1 MKKLLGALLG
11 GAALFAVSGSAMAGE
26 KCDVIHWWT
35 SGGEAAAVAEFAKAF
50 NAAGGEWI
58 DTAIAGGGGDNARAV
73 GIPRIMAGDP
83 PCAMQFNYGKQFDEL
98 VSNGF
103 LRNLDDAAKAGGWEA
118 ATPPITWGQIQ
129 RDGHVMAVP
138 VNIHGSNWSWWSKAA
153 LEKAGA
159 TMPTNWDEVW
169 VALDKLKAAG
179 ITPVA
184 ASGQAWQL
192 DMMFQFMVLSIAGND
207 TFKAVYG
214 DHSEEAVKSDAF
226 KQAIAAFLKV
236 KNYIDAGSANRNWND
251 ASAMVINGT
260 AGVQFMGDWA
270 KGEFVSAGKTEG
282 TDYYCKTTFSD
293 KKGYIFGGDIFVF
306 PVSKNADTTK
316 AQDLLMN
323 TMFSKETQV
332 AFNLKKGSAPVRQDV
347 DTSKVDPCGQ
357 EALKLIA
364 NPATQV
370 AGADATNTPDAVNAM
385 RDVLASQWTDPNATV
400 DTFVE
405 KFVPALMTDM

>member
-1 MKKLLGALLG
+1 MNKIVTALLA

-35 SGGEAAAVAEFAKAF
+35 SGGEAAAVGQFAKAF
-50 NAAGGEWI
+50 DAAGGEWV

-73 GIPRIMAGDP
+73 GIPRIMAGDA
-83 PCAMQFNYGKQFDEL
+83 PCSMQFNYGKQFDEL

-103 LRNLDDAAKAGGWEA
+103 LRNLDDAATAGGWEKA
-118 ATPPITWGQIQ
+118 LPPIIWNQIR

-138 VNIHGSNWSWWSKAA
+138 VNIHGNNWSWWSKDA
-153 LEKAGA
+153 LAKAGA

-169 VALDKLKAAG
+169 ATLDKFKAAG

-192 DMMFQFMVLSIAGND
+192 DMMFEFMVLSISGND
-207 TFKAVYG
+207 TFKAVFA

-236 KNYIDAGSANRNWND
+236 KGYIDNGSANRNWND
-251 ASAMVINGT
+251 ATSMVINGT

-270 KGEFVSAGKTEG
+270 KGEFVAAGKAEG
-282 TDYYCKTTFSD
+282 TDYYCSTTFSD

-306 PVSKNADTTK
+306 PTTKSADTMK
-316 AQDLLMN
+316 AQDLLVK
-323 TMFSKETQV
+323 TMMDKDTQV

-357 EALKLIA
+357 IALKLIA
-364 NPATQV
+364 DPAAQV
-370 AGADATNTPDAVNAM
+370 GSIDSTNTPDAVNAI

-400 DTFVE
+400 DTFIE